1 MIRIGLKR
9 ETKWLDLDGGGRVK
23 VRPRT
28 PAIHFQAE
36 AAAGR
41 EWRTRLGIDGP
52 GEGEKAALPPEA
64 EGLSRAL
71 YWKHVA
77 LLTVEDWEGFVDEVE
92 QKVQE
97 VKPSPARI
105 GEVFEND
112 ALFASAFEKA
122 VVADEVLLALEKNG
136 SGPGPSGTSAPG
148 QPTAG
153 DAGTEKPIAP
163 GGCPETGAN
172 SAPT

>member
-23 VRPRT
+23 VKPRT
-28 PAIHFQAE
+28 PAIHFQSE

-52 GEGEKAALPPEA
+52 MAEERAVLPPEA

-77 LLTVEDWEGFVDEVE
+77 LLTVEDWDGFVDEVDG
-92 QKVQE
+92 KVQA
-97 VKPSPARI
+97 VPPTPARI

-153 DAGTEKPIAP
+153 AAGTETPIAP
-163 GGCPETGAN
+163 GDSPETGAN
-172 SAPT
+172 SAHT